1 MGRARGRM
9 SRGGL
14 VGLERARDSA
24 MVMSV
29 EGRRSFSNE
38 LAGSIN
44 QFSLSS
50 SPILQSILIS
60 SQLIDANVPMRSKR
74 TKLKRE
80 RRKSGLFASF
90 VE

>member
-1 MGRARGRM
+1 M

-14 VGLERARDSA
+14 VALGRARYSA

-29 EGRRSFSNE
+29 GGRRSFSNE

-50 SPILQSILIS
+50 SKATPRYF
-60 SQLIDANVPMRSKR
+60 DK
-74 TKLKRE
+74 
-80 RRKSGLFASF
+80 FATYRCKCSNAIKEDEIKAGKKKIWTF
-90 VE
+90 HVIC

>member
-50 SPILQSILIS
+50 SKDT
-60 SQLIDANVPMRSKR
+60 SQYFDK
-74 TKLKRE
+74 
-80 RRKSGLFASF
+80 FATYRCKCPNAIKEDEIKTGKEKIWTF
-90 VE
+90 RVIR

>member
-14 VGLERARDSA
+14 VGLRRARDSA

-29 EGRRSFSNE
+29 GGRRSFSNE
-38 LAGSIN
+38 SAGSIN

-50 SPILQSILIS
+50 
-60 SQLIDANVPMRSKR
+60 
-74 TKLKRE
+74 TKATPQYFDK
-80 RRKSGLFASF
+80 FATYRCECPNAIKKDEIKAGKKKIWTF
-90 VE
+90 RVIC